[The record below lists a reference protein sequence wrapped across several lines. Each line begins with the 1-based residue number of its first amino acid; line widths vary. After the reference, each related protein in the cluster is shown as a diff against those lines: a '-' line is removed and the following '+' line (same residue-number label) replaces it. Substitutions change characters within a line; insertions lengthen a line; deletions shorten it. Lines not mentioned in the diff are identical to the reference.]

1 VRALFLAL
9 LTTPAIS
16 EDMSLLVVPGSNG
29 ELYGVGA
36 NDGQVRWSNN
46 PGSIILAEPIV
57 VDDVVYV
64 IESENGILRQHSV
77 DNGNQF
83 WQLDCNG
90 SDLYCE
96 NAVVADFSIA
106 PSGNVLYYGD
116 VSGNIMALQIANFET
131 PAPTGLA
138 SQSPTMSPT
147 LSPTRTLSPT
157 TLLPPPT
164 TVQPTPSFE
173 TWIGTKAPATTN
185 DETNDPNVGRPTID
199 NNIQNLAQQEGDDS
213 DSTVVIVGS
222 VIGVLFVVAA
232 LVALFVIGGRRRKS
246 EKEAASKTD
255 SQHDSGLGSDL
266 EYGFSRTPEK
276 KSLFRK
282 KEGTPATMGMDMDE
296 EEGSRSHLDADDS
309 TRDLNDA
316 FSLVAASEGDDAYNQ
331 NSLMDLIPS
340 DVSHMSYE
348 HYSDDESNIPVPP
361 PPPVPKVFQ
370 KPIAGV
376 IGEGKKEGD
385 SEDINASTSFA
396 NMYTE
401 DSSIAESATATPA
414 ATPATQPR
422 PSVSPTSTVSE
433 SSVYTASPS
442 ATSISCKTRIASNL
456 MPILP
461 DAFGRFMDQED
472 HEDAPADEAAM
483 ESSRERLL
491 MVQPSRQHPY
501 QSSGALGSDDESAP
515 DDERMRAAPGAHYI
529 SNAHMQSNAF
539 ETVALRRDNSIDGS
553 GAKFRTTSQMSS
565 KNSAFENQKTDSKQE
580 DTENWN
586 DFLDELAEAEKM
598 FSKPKFKSAKLLSD
612 DESTGAGSSTMGY
625 IGQPEGAMPGSEMSI

>member
-1 VRALFLAL
+1 VRALLLAL

-29 ELYGVGA
+29 ELYGVRT
-36 NDGQVRWSNN
+36 NDGQVQWSSN

-64 IESENGILRQHSV
+64 IESENGILRQHSI
-77 DNGNQF
+77 DNGDQF

-106 PSGNVLYYGD
+106 PTGNVLYYGD
-116 VSGNIMALQIANFET
+116 VSGNIMALQIAHFET

-147 LSPTRTLSPT
+147 LSPTRTSSPT

-164 TVQPTPSFE
+164 AQPTPSFD
-173 TWIGTKAPATTN
+173 TLMGTKAPATTN
-185 DETNDPNVGRPTID
+185 DETIDPNVE
-199 NNIQNLAQQEGDDS
+199 NSFQNLAQQEEGDDS
-213 DSTVVIVGS
+213 DSTAVIVGS

-255 SQHDSGLGSDL
+255 SQHDSGLEPDM

-276 KSLFRK
+276 KSLFQK

-296 EEGSRSHLDADDS
+296 EEGSSSHLNADDS

-316 FSLVAASEGDDAYNQ
+316 FSVVAASEGDDTFNQ
-331 NSLMDLIPS
+331 NNLMDLLPS
-340 DVSHMSYE
+340 DVSHMSDE

-370 KPIAGV
+370 KSIAGI

-385 SEDINASTSFA
+385 SEDSNGSTSFA

-414 ATPATQPR
+414 TPPR
-422 PSVSPTSTVSE
+422 PPVSPTSTVSE

-442 ATSISCKTRIASNL
+442 ATSISCKTRKASNL

-461 DAFGRFMDQED
+461 DVFGRFMAQDD
-472 HEDAPADEAAM
+472 NEDAPADEAAM

-491 MVQPSRQHPY
+491 MAQPSRQHPY

-515 DDERMRAAPGAHYI
+515 DDERTRAAPGAHYI
-529 SNAHMQSNAF
+529 SNAHMKPNGF

-598 FSKPKFKSAKLLSD
+598 FSEPKFKSAKLLSD
-612 DESTGAGSSTMGY
+612 DESTGAGSSTMSY
-625 IGQPEGAMPGSEMSI
+625 IGQPKGAMLDSEMSI